1 VLSPDVADKWTEEPT
16 RRPITLVKPGDPQ
29 ADPDA
34 ASGDDEPPP
43 DDESTDAMA
52 RVSQNLKRILAH
64 DLTRL
69 FKVETKA
76 IRGYSR
82 HPSEFV
88 SKVDGFY
95 AKQHS
100 IIMDAVSES
109 LSALTACGLSVD
121 AEMFV
126 ATWITEGK
134 SAVLEAAGACVAT
147 SLETAIE
154 SVIESNTWTERPIRA
169 VERVS
174 NAAAIM

>member
-1 VLSPDVADKWTEEPT
+1 VNPPAKLSGPPD
-16 RRPITLVKPGDPQ
+16 
-29 ADPDA
+29 
-34 ASGDDEPPP
+34 DDEP
-43 DDESTDAMA
+43 DDTDDSTVLAG
-52 RVSQNLKRILAH
+52 VSDKLKRILAH

-100 IIMDAVSES
+100 IIVDAVSES

-154 SVIESNTWTERPIRA
+154 SVIESNTWTERPVRA